1 MITVLRSGG
10 MRFVIYVDD
19 HEPAHVHVYG
29 DGEARIDI
37 VRLSA
42 ISNRGMSKRDLS
54 RALAV
59 VAEQRAMLQ
68 AQWEEIHGP
77 RGIGR

>member
-1 MITVLRSGG
+1 MVTVLQLRGF
-10 MRFVIYVDD
+10 RFVIYTND

-37 VRLSA
+37 LQVEV

-54 RALAV
+54 VALAIV
-59 VAEQRAMLQ
+59 REQQIQLLKR
-68 AQWEEIHGP
+68 WNDIHG
-77 RGIGR
+77 